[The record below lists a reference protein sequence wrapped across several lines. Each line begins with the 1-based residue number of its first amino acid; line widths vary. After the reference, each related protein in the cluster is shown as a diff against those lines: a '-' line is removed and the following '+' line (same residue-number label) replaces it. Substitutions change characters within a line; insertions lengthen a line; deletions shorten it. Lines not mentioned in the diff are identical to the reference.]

1 MYPYVSII
9 HVPVLALGIVLD
21 NMFERMTRKS
31 NESSIQ
37 HKYDKIIDRWNKIN
51 MFNAP
56 THKTPRL
63 MTTTAECPVLA
74 KVPYPAGLMPWCEF
88 NNTLDRKKVGS
99 ETSCWWR
106 WIVLVACVGCMCW
119 LHWSCGSYWWG
130 CNVIV
135 CIAWVALVAW
145 IVKNRFG
152 NVSQTPQRKLQNKY
166 RVLG

>member
-1 MYPYVSII
+1 MLQITECTNLYHVSKMYPNVPII
-9 HVPVLALGIVLD
+9 HVPVLALGIVLEKK
-21 NMFERMTRKS
+21 FERMTRKG

-74 KVPYPAGLMPWCEF
+74 KVPYPAGLTPWCEF

-99 ETSCWWR
+99 ETSCW
-106 WIVLVACVGCMCW
+106 
-119 LHWSCGSYWWG
+119 
-130 CNVIV
+130 
-135 CIAWVALVAW
+135 
-145 IVKNRFG
+145 
-152 NVSQTPQRKLQNKY
+152 
-166 RVLG
+166 